1 MSAESWKLTLPCN
14 RAEAEALAGDVPE
27 LAGIDPA
34 PVLVTSEP
42 DPDKPDCWRLDA
54 YFEGKPSRDVLRMVA
69 RLVPSARE
77 KDPKAKPLPP
87 EDWVSMSQ
95 AGFEPLRAGRFYVR
109 TPDYPPLA
117 GAVDFVIPAGLAFGT
132 GQHATTSGCLL
143 ALDTLKRQG
152 KVFRNIIDVGTGTG
166 LLAFAAM
173 RLWPS
178 AKATASDIDP
188 VSIAVVR
195 ENAALNNVRGVHLVV
210 ADGLSHRD
218 LVARAPYDLVIAN
231 ILAQPLIDMAPWIAA
246 SVARGGT
253 LMLAG
258 LLDTQADAV
267 TRAYRREGMRLMS
280 ASGGEWPVVVMRGRF

>member
-267 TRAYRREGMRLMS
+267 TRAYRREGMRRMS
-280 ASGGEWPVVVMRGRF
+280 ASGGEWPVVVMRGR

>member
-27 LAGIDPA
+27 LAAVDPA

-42 DPDKPDCWRLDA
+42 DPDKPDCWQLDA

-143 ALDTLKRQG
+143 ALDNLKRQG

-267 TRAYRREGMRLMS
+267 TRAYWREGMRRMS
-280 ASGGEWPVVVMRGRF
+280 VGGSEWPVVVMRGR

>member
-69 RLVPSARE
+69 GLVPSARE

-143 ALDTLKRQG
+143 ALDNLKRQG

-267 TRAYRREGMRLMS
+267 TRAYRREGMRRMS
-280 ASGGEWPVVVMRGRF
+280 VGGSEWPVVVMRGR

>member
-54 YFEGKPSRDVLRMVA
+54 YFEGKPSRDVLRIVA

-280 ASGGEWPVVVMRGRF
+280 ASGGEWPVVVMRGR